1 MRRVIFLLVI
11 GGLGLAALIGLGSW
25 QLQRKA
31 WKEGIL
37 ATIEARIAAEPAAG
51 LPAALDPEA
60 DKYTPVRLS
69 GEIGAEELHVLI
81 SFKEDGAGYRVISPF
96 TLEDGR
102 RILLDRGFIPAPA
115 KGAERQAGPATVEA
129 NIHWPEETDSYTPAP
144 DAEANIWYARDA
156 ARMAAELGTEPV
168 MAVLRA
174 APDWQ
179 DAGALAGQGAPR
191 VVSDMGAPRPVPVS
205 TEAIPNN
212 HLQYAITW
220 FSLAFIWAAMTL
232 YFLRRSRP

>member
-11 GGLGLAALIGLGSW
+11 GGLGLAALLGLGGW

-60 DKYTPVRLS
+60 DKYTPVRLTGQI
-69 GEIGAEELHVLI
+69 GEEELHVLI

-102 RILLDRGFIPAPA
+102 RILLDRGFIPAAA
-115 KGAERQAGPATVEA
+115 KDAARRAGPATVEA
-129 NIHWPEETDSYTPAP
+129 NLHWPDETDSYTPAP
-144 DAEANIWYARDA
+144 DVDGNIWYARDA

-168 MAVLRA
+168 MAVLRS
-174 APDWQ
+174 APQWQ
-179 DAGALAGQGAPR
+179 DAAVPAGQ
-191 VVSDMGAPRPVPVS
+191 GAPRPVPVS
-205 TEAIPNN
+205 TAAIPND

-232 YFLRRSRP
+232 YFLRRSRTQS